1 MEIINHYSMLWIG
14 IIILGL
20 VAFVLLRKGFK
31 SKDVIKL
38 AVLAV
43 VLLIAWLLLR
53 PQQASTTEIAQ
64 FQAQLDQGL
73 PVLLEMQSPY

>member
-73 PVLLEMQSPY
+73 SVLLEMQSPY

>member
-20 VAFVLLRKGFK
+20 AAFVLLRKGIK

-73 PVLLEMQSPY
+73 SVLLEMQSPY